1 MGSGR
6 RGQREKSW
14 RKGKPSR
21 DLQHIPGEEEAQVR
35 PESGVSVF
43 EGWGVGRLVRKKETG
58 SLARSM
64 VAGQGEMVSN

>member
-1 MGSGR
+1 M
-6 RGQREKSW
+6 
-14 RKGKPSR
+14 
-21 DLQHIPGEEEAQVR
+21 R